1 MMISRA
7 ALAIFCTALTGF
19 VVAGCASTPPAPQS
33 TTVAPTEEPTAEP
46 PKAPDAPG
54 NMGTSTE
61 TVSGLTSKECL
72 ARLNAGKIEPEACL
86 EPGI

>member
-1 MMISRA
+1 MVTARNTKS
-7 ALAIFCTALTGF
+7 ALCFAFTGM
-19 VVAGCASTPPAPQS
+19 VLAGCASSTPAPQTS
-33 TTVAPTEEPTAEP
+33 TDALLPGATVET

-54 NMGTSTE
+54 NMGTSAE